1 MLRRLMPLL
10 AAVLLAATL
19 CPPPAAAQGPGGAV
33 YINITGTASINGAD
47 LKKPGDFRGVMV
59 VVNVTTLTGTT
70 PTITPVIQGKDDAV
84 GASGNYI
91 QVHTSF
97 TAISAAGTFVY
108 MVYPAIGTA
117 AGGITATSP
126 LAVPNTWRVV
136 LTYGGT
142 VTASAG
148 TVAYYLIP

>member
-1 MLRRLMPLL
+1 MRTALL
-10 AAVLLAATL
+10 ALVLLAA
-19 CPPPAAAQGPGGAV
+19 AAVPRAPAQGPGGAV
-33 YINITGTASINGAD
+33 YISITGTATIAGSD

-70 PTITPVIQGKDDAV
+70 PTITPVIQGKDDAQ

-91 QVHTSF
+91 QVHASF

-108 MVYPAIGTA
+108 MVYPAIGAA